1 MHPQI
6 TVATIGVADL
16 ERSKHFYS
24 DGLGCP
30 ISADHGMFVS
40 FDLGSGSA
48 LAVYGRSAL
57 ANEAGVDPVGGGFS
71 GVTFHFL
78 VETRTLVDDLL
89 ARAEAAGGTVTAP
102 AQDTQWGGYF
112 GYFAD
117 PDGNLWKVATS
128 A

>member
-6 TVATIGVADL
+6 TVVTIGVADL
-16 ERSKHFYS
+16 ERTTHFYS

-30 ISADHGMFVS
+30 IAANHGIFVS
-40 FDLGSGSA
+40 FDLGGGSS
-48 LAVYGRSAL
+48 LAAYGRSAL
-57 ANEAGVDPVGGGFS
+57 ANEAGVDPAGSGFS

-102 AQDTQWGGYF
+102 AQDAQWGGYF

>member
-6 TVATIGVADL
+6 NVVTIGVGDV
-16 ERSKHFYS
+16 ERAKRFYA

-30 ISADHGMFVS
+30 IAADHGVFVS
-40 FDLGSGSA
+40 FDLGGGSSLGVYARHA
-48 LAVYGRSAL
+48 LAA
-57 ANEAGVDPVGGGFS
+57 EAGIDAAGSGFS
-71 GVTFHFL
+71 GVTFHYL
-78 VETRTLVDDLL
+78 VETRTAVDDAL
-89 ARAEAAGGTVTAP
+89 ARAESAGGTVTAP
-102 AQDTQWGGYF
+102 AQDAQWGGYF

>member
-6 TVATIGVADL
+6 TVVTIGVADL
-16 ERSKHFYS
+16 EQAKRFYA

-30 ISADHGMFVS
+30 ISQDHGLFVS
-40 FDLGSGSA
+40 FDLGGGSSLGVYA
-48 LAVYGRSAL
+48 RVTLAA
-57 ANEAGVDPVGGGFS
+57 EAGVDPAGSGFS
-71 GVTFHFL
+71 GVTFHYL
-78 VETRTLVDDLL
+78 VETRTAVDDLL

>member
-6 TVATIGVADL
+6 TVVTIGVFDL
-16 ERSKHFYS
+16 DRAKQFYA

-30 ISADHGMFVS
+30 ISADHGVFVS
-40 FDLGSGSA
+40 FDLGGGS
-48 LAVYGRSAL
+48 LLGVYGRSAL
-57 ANEAGVDPVGGGFS
+57 AAEAGVDPVGSGFS
-71 GVTFHFL
+71 GVTFHYL
-78 VETRTLVDDLL
+78 VKTRGGVDELL

-102 AQDTQWGGYF
+102 AQDAQWGGYF